1 VRISLHQS
9 IVCITSEDVN
19 FDVYKYDPVL

>member
-1 VRISLHQS
+1 VRISFHQS

-19 FDVYKYDPVL
+19 FDVYKYDTVL